1 MTEEQIQ
8 KLAEE
13 KFPMNNGVP
22 TYLDKW
28 EGFVEGYKAA
38 MLQNKGECI
47 SDAIEF
53 KKWCDSG
60 KAWFFDN
67 NEQHTHTTEELYQKF
82 LENKPAPPKQI
93 VTQ

>member
-38 MLQNKGECI
+38 ILQNKGE
-47 SDAIEF
+47 
-53 KKWCDSG
+53 
-60 KAWFFDN
+60 
-67 NEQHTHTTEELYQKF
+67 
-82 LENKPAPPKQI
+82 
-93 VTQ
+93 